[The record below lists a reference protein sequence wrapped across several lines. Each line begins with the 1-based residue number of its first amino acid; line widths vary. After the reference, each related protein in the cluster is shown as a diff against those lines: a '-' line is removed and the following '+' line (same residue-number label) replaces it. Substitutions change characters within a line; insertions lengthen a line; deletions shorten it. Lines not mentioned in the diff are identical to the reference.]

1 MLSKLLKYDIKSL
14 LKTLTPLYIIMI
26 MLAVLN
32 RICSLIVDKLPI
44 VKIPAGFIMAFYVIM
59 LIGIPIATFVITII
73 KFYTNLAKDEGY
85 LMHTLPVTKSN
96 LVLSKLFSNMIM
108 MLSSLLVIALAF
120 LIGTYDNSA
129 AKIINDIFNEIAKSG
144 KESVIIVTTIEIV
157 LGLIMQQLLIYASI
171 ALGQKHNTNK
181 IAFSFVYGIV
191 LYNVNQIIS
200 AIIIF
205 LPMLFNSK
213 LKEYIKSDNIPNDGF
228 NYIMITSI
236 ILTLVLI
243 GTYFFTTTKV
253 MDKKLNLE

>member
-1 MLSKLLKYDIKSL
+1 MLSKLLKYDLKSL
-14 LKTLTPLYIIMI
+14 LRTLTPLYIIMI

-32 RICSLIVDKLPI
+32 RICNLIVDKLPI
-44 VKIPAGFIMAFYVIM
+44 VKIPAGFIMVFYIIM

-96 LVLSKLFSNMIM
+96 LVLSKLISNMIM
-108 MLSSLLVIALAF
+108 MVGSLLVIVIAF
-120 LIGTYDNSA
+120 LIGTYNGNV
-129 AKIINDIFNEIAKSG
+129 AKIISDIFNIISKSG
-144 KESVIIVTTIEIV
+144 KESIIIMTSICII

-181 IAFSFVYGIV
+181 IAYSFVYGIV

-200 AIIIF
+200 AIVIF
-205 LPMLFNSK
+205 FPMLFNSN
-213 LKEYIKSDNIPNDGF
+213 LKKYMDSDYIPNSAF

-236 ILTLVLI
+236 ILTVVLI
-243 GTYFFTTTKV
+243 GAYFFTTTKV
-253 MDKKLNLE
+253 MEKKLNLE